1 MADIF
6 DYLMWR
12 GDLTLENSPLNA
24 VDGMILAR
32 LSYLPFENIVDSG
45 NEPCVTVGAACEAIL
60 QKPDI
65 ENKVLLKDDTR
76 LMAALR
82 DSARYRDMPLSGY
95 VNELDAATQT
105 QFSCITVGLGGNDI
119 CVSFRGTDNTIIG
132 WKEDFN
138 MCFVCPVPAQV
149 LASRYVERLA
159 NEKPEKN
166 IVITGH
172 SKGGNLAVYAAAF
185 CDDGVQKRITSVFNY
200 DGPGFDDR
208 VLRTE
213 SYKRIC
219 KRIMTFVPQSSVIGM
234 LLGHEE
240 AYTIVHS
247 EQTGMMQHDVY
258 SWDVRRD
265 GFDCLERVD
274 NSSRFV
280 DFTLKAWIT
289 DLDYKQRESFFDT
302 VYTVMK
308 ETNASTLREMGENW
322 FASAVSVL
330 KSIKNLDEATRKAAL
345 RTLGLLVKCAGMG
358 ISHMW
363 QTREKT
369 QAPAKTEAKS

>member
-24 VDGMILAR
+24 VDGMIFAR
-32 LSYLPFENIVDSG
+32 LSYLPFENIVDSE
-45 NEPCVTVGAACEAIL
+45 NESHVTVGAACEAIL
-60 QKPDI
+60 KKPDI

-76 LMAALR
+76 LMTSLR
-82 DSARYRDMPLSGY
+82 DSARYRDLPLSGY

-105 QFSCITVGLGGNDI
+105 QFSCITVGLGDDNI

-138 MCFVCPVPAQV
+138 MSFVCPVPAQV
-149 LASRYVERLA
+149 LASHYVERLA
-159 NEKPEKN
+159 NEKPDKR

-185 CDDGVQKRITSVFNY
+185 CDADVQSRITSVFNY

-219 KRIMTFVPQSSVIGM
+219 RRIMTFVPQSSVIGM

-265 GFDCLERVD
+265 GFDCLEQVD
-274 NSSRFV
+274 NSSKFV

-289 DLDYKQRESFFDT
+289 DLDYKQREIFFDA
-302 VYTVMK
+302 VYIVMK

-363 QTREKT
+363 QTREK
-369 QAPAKTEAKS
+369 AEAYEKPEENK

>member
-1 MADIF
+1 M
-6 DYLMWR
+6 
-12 GDLTLENSPLNA
+12 
-24 VDGMILAR
+24 
-32 LSYLPFENIVDSG
+32 
-45 NEPCVTVGAACEAIL
+45 TVGAACEAIL

-138 MCFVCPVPAQV
+138 MSFVCPVPAQV
-149 LASRYVERLA
+149 LASRYVERL
-159 NEKPEKN
+159 
-166 IVITGH
+166 
-172 SKGGNLAVYAAAF
+172 AF

-265 GFDCLERVD
+265 GFDCLEQVD

-363 QTREKT
+363 QTREKAE
-369 QAPAKTEAKS
+369 APAKTEEKS

>member
-138 MCFVCPVPAQV
+138 MSFETEVPAQRDAV
-149 LASRYVERLA
+149 
-159 NEKPEKN
+159 
-166 IVITGH
+166 
-172 SKGGNLAVYAAAF
+172 VYAQHVAQAIDLPLIALCGTARKRKTRKKY
-185 CDDGVQKRITSVFNY
+185 CDNGSLQRRKSCR
-200 DGPGFDDR
+200 
-208 VLRTE
+208 
-213 SYKRIC
+213 
-219 KRIMTFVPQSSVIGM
+219 
-234 LLGHEE
+234 
-240 AYTIVHS
+240 
-247 EQTGMMQHDVY
+247 
-258 SWDVRRD
+258 VRR
-265 GFDCLERVD
+265 CIL
-274 NSSRFV
+274 
-280 DFTLKAWIT
+280 
-289 DLDYKQRESFFDT
+289 
-302 VYTVMK
+302 
-308 ETNASTLREMGENW
+308 
-322 FASAVSVL
+322 
-330 KSIKNLDEATRKAAL
+330 
-345 RTLGLLVKCAGMG
+345 
-358 ISHMW
+358 
-363 QTREKT
+363 
-369 QAPAKTEAKS
+369 

>member
-82 DSARYRDMPLSGY
+82 GSARYRDMPLSGY

-138 MCFVCPVPAQV
+138 MSFVCPVPAQV
-149 LASRYVERLA
+149 LASR
-159 NEKPEKN
+159 
-166 IVITGH
+166 
-172 SKGGNLAVYAAAF
+172 
-185 CDDGVQKRITSVFNY
+185 
-200 DGPGFDDR
+200 
-208 VLRTE
+208 
-213 SYKRIC
+213 
-219 KRIMTFVPQSSVIGM
+219 
-234 LLGHEE
+234 
-240 AYTIVHS
+240 
-247 EQTGMMQHDVY
+247 
-258 SWDVRRD
+258 
-265 GFDCLERVD
+265 
-274 NSSRFV
+274 
-280 DFTLKAWIT
+280 
-289 DLDYKQRESFFDT
+289 
-302 VYTVMK
+302 
-308 ETNASTLREMGENW
+308 
-322 FASAVSVL
+322 
-330 KSIKNLDEATRKAAL
+330 
-345 RTLGLLVKCAGMG
+345 
-358 ISHMW
+358 
-363 QTREKT
+363 
-369 QAPAKTEAKS
+369 

>member
-138 MCFVCPVPAQV
+138 MSFVCPVPAQV

-159 NEKPEKN
+159 NEKNEKN

-265 GFDCLERVD
+265 GFECLERVD

-280 DFTLKAWIT
+280 DFTLKVWIT

-369 QAPAKTEAKS
+369 EAPAKPEEKS